1 MIRQLSFPCKPIAGK
16 REVNVAINHKSCSIF
31 QGRTSLGS
39 RHQDLPGRRCPV
51 EGESGCLQAA
61 GELEEPL
68 RNMEVVRKHLVRD
81 ISNSITWIGH
91 ISYHISKEA
100 TFTTFFDS
108 IEVRTKYLL

>member
-1 MIRQLSFPCKPIAGK
+1 M
-16 REVNVAINHKSCSIF
+16 
-31 QGRTSLGS
+31 
-39 RHQDLPGRRCPV
+39 

-91 ISYHISKEA
+91 IYNPKKRFSQHFSTAKRGQNKIPVVKEV
-100 TFTTFFDS
+100 FHS
-108 IEVRTKYLL
+108 N

>member
-1 MIRQLSFPCKPIAGK
+1 MIGQLSFSRKPVAERG
-16 REVNVAINHKSCSIF
+16 EVNVGIAKNHKSCSIYKVVVKY

-91 ISYHISKEA
+91 IYNPKKRFPQHFSTA
-100 TFTTFFDS
+100 
-108 IEVRTKYLL
+108 

>member
-1 MIRQLSFPCKPIAGK
+1 MIRQLSFPCKPIARK
-16 REVNVAINHKSCSIF
+16 REVNVARTINHKSCSINKVVVKY

-68 RNMEVVRKHLVRD
+68 RNMEVVRKHLVRNIL
-81 ISNSITWIGH
+81 ISIPWI
-91 ISYHISKEA
+91 
-100 TFTTFFDS
+100 
-108 IEVRTKYLL
+108 